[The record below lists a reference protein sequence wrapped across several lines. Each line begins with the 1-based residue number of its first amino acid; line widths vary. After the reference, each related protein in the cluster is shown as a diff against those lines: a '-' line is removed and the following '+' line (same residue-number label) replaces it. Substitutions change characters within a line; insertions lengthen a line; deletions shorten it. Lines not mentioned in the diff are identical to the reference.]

1 MLSQGSE
8 RLWWSRMRSNGGAGG
23 DGWWDDVPRGCSVPR
38 LCLPAAGSA
47 ALVAPAPQQL
57 RLYFSL
63 VFLKKRWRIL
73 DQSERKI
80 RMASA
85 GTKI

>member
-1 MLSQGSE
+1 MLEGTV
-8 RLWWSRMRSNGGAGG
+8 GGQ
-23 DGWWDDVPRGCSVPR
+23 DVPRGCSVPR
-38 LCLPAAGSA
+38 LCLPAAGCA

-63 VFLKKRWRIL
+63 VFLKERWGIL